1 MPPHGSCAGNHNH
14 DDTPEM
20 GIEYSLYEKIDKQQL
35 ECLNEAE
42 ENSGKTVFKPWSE
55 RLNLDTVSVLFFKE
69 AIEICCVLHSVWRAI
84 VTLNC
89 YSTSRSRAM

>member
-1 MPPHGSCAGNHNH
+1 MPPHGPHGSCAGNHDH

-42 ENSGKTVFKPWSE
+42 EDSGKTVFKPWSE
-55 RLNLDTVSVLFFKE
+55 RLNLDTVSLFCFYVEQIIYLKRT
-69 AIEICCVLHSVWRAI
+69 IEMSCVLNKVCRK
-84 VTLNC
+84 
-89 YSTSRSRAM
+89 